1 MAEHNELGKAGENA
15 AVAYLEEHGYLI
27 RHRNWRKGHF
37 ELDIVAAKVIF
48 PSNPI
53 PASNPITRMSA
64 IILRFILYCLL
75 FCQSHTFCMSSFRL
89 TLTIADRFV
98 TKKATHLCAAF
109 SINNRGT
116 RNRTQL
122 WSFGD
127 SYSTDELCPYK

>member
-1 MAEHNELGKAGENA
+1 
-15 AVAYLEEHGYLI
+15 
-27 RHRNWRKGHF
+27 
-37 ELDIVAAKVIF
+37 
-48 PSNPI
+48 
-53 PASNPITRMSA
+53 MSA

-127 SYSTDELCPYK
+127 SYSTDELCPYKQVFFALTRLSYLVLTFLSSIFYSLKPFLQMSSGIANLISTFFTK